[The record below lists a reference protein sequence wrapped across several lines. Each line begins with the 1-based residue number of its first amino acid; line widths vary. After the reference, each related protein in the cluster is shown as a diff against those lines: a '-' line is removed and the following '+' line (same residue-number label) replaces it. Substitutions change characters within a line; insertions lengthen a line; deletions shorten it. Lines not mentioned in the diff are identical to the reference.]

1 MRYTRRSFIFFVLLA
16 LWLAPSVSVES
27 HSTDGV
33 AMINGT
39 SDADQF
45 WPRWRGPSGQG
56 WGDDNTYPDTWSET
70 ENVQWKV
77 EVPGQ
82 GNSSPI
88 IWGDRIVLTTAYDG
102 GKRRSILCFHR
113 SDGKRLWEAF
123 APVANP
129 EGSHSKNGHASS
141 TPTTDGEYMYAY
153 FGNHGVL
160 AVDFDGKRLWHQDLG
175 TFKTGHGT
183 AGSPLLYRDRLI
195 IFQDHGGESGS
206 FITALDKRTGEQL
219 WRTPR
224 DATVGWNSPIAIRV
238 GEHDE
243 IIVSSQGRVQ
253 AYAPDTGKELW
264 SVRGNTSEAIPT
276 PVVGHGLIFCS
287 SGRAGPTLAIRP
299 GGAGDVTETHVVW
312 KTPKGSPFVPSP
324 ILNGDYLYIV
334 NDMSGVATCYEAR
347 TGKLMWQGRLGEARR
362 EGFTASPVAVN
373 DKIFFTNDNGETFVL
388 KAGTSF
394 ALLHVN
400 HLNERVLAS
409 PALVD
414 GHWYF
419 RTEKHLIAIGR

>member
-1 MRYTRRSFIFFVLLA
+1 MRYIRCSFIFFFLLA
-16 LWLAPSVSVES
+16 LWLAPSVSGAGL
-27 HSTDGV
+27 STDGV

-56 WGDDNTYPDTWSET
+56 WGSNHSYSDTWSET
-70 ENVQWKV
+70 ENVQWRI

-88 IWGDRIVLTTAYDG
+88 IWGDHIFLTTAYDG
-102 GKRRSILCFHR
+102 GKRRSILCFRR

-123 APVANP
+123 APVFKP

-141 TPTTDGEYMYAY
+141 TPTTDGEHVYAY

-160 AVDFDGKRLWHQDLG
+160 AVDFEGKRLWHQDLG

-183 AGSPLLYRDRLI
+183 AGSPLLYRDLLI

-253 AYAPDTGKELW
+253 AYDPDTGKELW

-419 RTEKHLIAIGR
+419 RTERHLIAIGR